1 MEKWQYKPGI
11 HDASFAFKSPF
22 KLWLTTG
29 RWFSLDTP
37 VSSTNKTYRHDIT
50 EILLKVALNTIT
62 LTLRLSDFDMCC
74 SGKCLGKIFGRRY
87 WGNVVEKESFMA
99 SLRKWKH
106 DPLHTCILI
115 MPLSITYLNLNI
127 LVRTWK
133 MICWGWMGHV
143 RNVWYYVIPCNT
155 CEEIDLYCLDYLTMY
170 VLCHITAKLVC
181 LFLSIRTHNIILY
194 KNDVLHTY
202 KCIYIYNDS

>member
-1 MEKWQYKPGI
+1 MLCTLLTLYFYTKIANLCNQCL
-11 HDASFAFKSPF
+11 SP
-22 KLWLTTG
+22 LMLWVRIPLREGVLDITLCDTVCQWLTTG

-62 LTLRLSDFDMCC
+62 LSLRLSDFDMYC

-133 MICWGWMGHV
+133 MTCWRWMGHV
-143 RNVWYYVIPCNT
+143 RNN
-155 CEEIDLYCLDYLTMY
+155 
-170 VLCHITAKLVC
+170 
-181 LFLSIRTHNIILY
+181 
-194 KNDVLHTY
+194 
-202 KCIYIYNDS
+202 